1 MFIKE
6 AKNFL
11 ERRHVMPTVKIKK
24 EKDPDKLIDSMSD
37 TPFKAIIQHPNF
49 RKTLSMIISQVTL
62 YSESYIYENLRFLNT
77 ELPAENSKEKKKI
90 TDILATVKG
99 NIINIEAN
107 KSAEASQLSRHNA
120 YHHKLVYG
128 RYFRGDEIDNIDVI
142 QLNFNTINRFD
153 DRIFI
158 DFQMRDKTGKFVDE
172 ENFQR
177 IHINMSKPLD
187 KYDKMGIESLSKL
200 EKILVMFQ
208 ITSKRKLRE
217 IAKGDSDLEDM
228 AKIIEDLNE
237 DEEII
242 GQYDSEKLDKRQHE
256 LDLMYAERKGLN
268 EGIKQIVK
276 NMLKSKMDV
285 SEITKLTGLSETE
298 IEKIKSEEN

>member
-1 MFIKE
+1 
-6 AKNFL
+6 
-11 ERRHVMPTVKIKK
+11 
-24 EKDPDKLIDSMSD
+24 
-37 TPFKAIIQHPNF
+37 
-49 RKTLSMIISQVTL
+49 
-62 YSESYIYENLRFLNT
+62 
-77 ELPAENSKEKKKI
+77 
-90 TDILATVKG
+90 
-99 NIINIEAN
+99 
-107 KSAEASQLSRHNA
+107 
-120 YHHKLVYG
+120 
-128 RYFRGDEIDNIDVI
+128 
-142 QLNFNTINRFD
+142 
-153 DRIFI
+153 
-158 DFQMRDKTGKFVDE
+158 
-172 ENFQR
+172 
-177 IHINMSKPLD
+177 MSKPLD

-208 ITSKRKLRE
+208 ITSKKKLRE

>member
-1 MFIKE
+1 
-6 AKNFL
+6 
-11 ERRHVMPTVKIKK
+11 
-24 EKDPDKLIDSMSD
+24 
-37 TPFKAIIQHPNF
+37 
-49 RKTLSMIISQVTL
+49 
-62 YSESYIYENLRFLNT
+62 
-77 ELPAENSKEKKKI
+77 
-90 TDILATVKG
+90 
-99 NIINIEAN
+99 
-107 KSAEASQLSRHNA
+107 
-120 YHHKLVYG
+120 
-128 RYFRGDEIDNIDVI
+128 
-142 QLNFNTINRFD
+142 
-153 DRIFI
+153 
-158 DFQMRDKTGKFVDE
+158 MRDKTGKFVDE

-187 KYDKMGIESLSKL
+187 KYDKIGIESLTKL

>member
-1 MFIKE
+1 
-6 AKNFL
+6 
-11 ERRHVMPTVKIKK
+11 MPTVKIKK
-24 EKDPDKLIDSMSD
+24 EKDSDKLIDSMSD

-276 NMLKSKMDV
+276 NMLKSKMEV
-285 SEITKLTGLSETE
+285 SEIAKLTGLSETE

>member
-1 MFIKE
+1 
-6 AKNFL
+6 
-11 ERRHVMPTVKIKK
+11 
-24 EKDPDKLIDSMSD
+24 
-37 TPFKAIIQHPNF
+37 
-49 RKTLSMIISQVTL
+49 
-62 YSESYIYENLRFLNT
+62 
-77 ELPAENSKEKKKI
+77 
-90 TDILATVKG
+90 
-99 NIINIEAN
+99 
-107 KSAEASQLSRHNA
+107 
-120 YHHKLVYG
+120 
-128 RYFRGDEIDNIDVI
+128 
-142 QLNFNTINRFD
+142 
-153 DRIFI
+153 
-158 DFQMRDKTGKFVDE
+158 MRDKTGKFVDE

-208 ITSKRKLRE
+208 ITSKKKLRE

-276 NMLKSKMDV
+276 NMLKSKMEV
-285 SEITKLTGLSETE
+285 SEIAKLTGLSETE

>member
-1 MFIKE
+1 
-6 AKNFL
+6 
-11 ERRHVMPTVKIKK
+11 
-24 EKDPDKLIDSMSD
+24 
-37 TPFKAIIQHPNF
+37 
-49 RKTLSMIISQVTL
+49 
-62 YSESYIYENLRFLNT
+62 
-77 ELPAENSKEKKKI
+77 
-90 TDILATVKG
+90 
-99 NIINIEAN
+99 
-107 KSAEASQLSRHNA
+107 
-120 YHHKLVYG
+120 
-128 RYFRGDEIDNIDVI
+128 
-142 QLNFNTINRFD
+142 
-153 DRIFI
+153 
-158 DFQMRDKTGKFVDE
+158 MRDKTGKFVDE

-208 ITSKRKLRE
+208 ITSKKKLRE

>member
-1 MFIKE
+1 
-6 AKNFL
+6 
-11 ERRHVMPTVKIKK
+11 MPTVKIKK

-90 TDILATVKG
+90 TDILVTVKG
-99 NIINIEAN
+99 NIVNIETN
-107 KSAEASQLSRHNA
+107 KSAEAN
-120 YHHKLVYG
+120 KLVRDMPY
-128 RYFRGDEIDNIDVI
+128 RQKIMCKKHDEGDEIDITQI
-142 QLNFNTINRFD
+142 NFNVVNKFD
-153 DRIFI
+153 DRLFI
-158 DFQMRDKTGKFVDE
+158 ELKMLDDTGKYVDE
-172 ENFQR
+172 ENFKR
-177 IHINMSKPLD
+177 IHINMAKPLD
-187 KYDKMGIESLSKL
+187 KYNNVGLESLTKL
-200 EKILVMFQ
+200 EKVLVMFQ
-208 ITSKRKLRE
+208 ITSRKKLKE

-242 GQYDSEKLDKRQHE
+242 GQYEKEKLDKRQHE

-268 EGIKQIVK
+268 QGLEEGSTETRIEIAK
-276 NMLKSKMDV
+276 NMLQSKMEV
-285 SEITKLTGLSETE
+285 SEIAKLTGLSETE
-298 IEKIKSEEN
+298 IEKIKSEES

>member
-1 MFIKE
+1 M
-6 AKNFL
+6 
-11 ERRHVMPTVKIKK
+11 
-24 EKDPDKLIDSMSD
+24 
-37 TPFKAIIQHPNF
+37 
-49 RKTLSMIISQVTL
+49 
-62 YSESYIYENLRFLNT
+62 
-77 ELPAENSKEKKKI
+77 
-90 TDILATVKG
+90 
-99 NIINIEAN
+99 
-107 KSAEASQLSRHNA
+107 
-120 YHHKLVYG
+120 YG

-208 ITSKRKLRE
+208 ITSKKKLRE